1 MRARI
6 AILIALACMAS
17 RDARADDAPADKPL
31 VVGVFAAEPG
41 MIANKDGSWSGFCVD
56 SWRAVAESLDLKYE
70 LHAYDPGVLSKGG
83 LEAAGVDV
91 LLCQGPNP
99 RAEKIMDVT
108 HAFYTDG
115 LAIATRPEPASG
127 ISRVIDKVLSLRFL
141 RNLGVLLV
149 IIVVVGIVVWRIER
163 HSSPDEFGGSTLS
176 GIGGGVFWTV
186 ESLFA
191 KPKPLSRRVRS
202 RLVSLFWVF
211 ACMLLISG
219 VTAKLSSEFTV
230 SQLSGTVGGVK
241 DLEHAR
247 VGVWLAANG
256 HSASAHFLAG
266 HGIPYRAFP
275 FHPEPGAPTP
285 LAALDRGELDAVV
298 DGGLGLRYRANKD
311 FAGRIIVLPETVQPT
326 QLGFAVRIGSP
337 LRKKLDLALLKLAE
351 QGVFKTLARQYGGT
365 ND

>member
-1 MRARI
+1 MRVA
-6 AILIALACMAS
+6 LCIALACAAAS
-17 RDARADDAPADKPL
+17 DARADDAPGDQPL
-31 VVGVFAAEPG
+31 VVGVFSAEPS
-41 MIANKDGSWSGFCVD
+41 MIANKDGSCSGFCVD
-56 SWRAVAESLDLKYE
+56 AWRAVADSLDLKYE
-70 LHAYDPGVLSKGG
+70 LRTYDPASLSKGG
-83 LEAAGVDV
+83 LEAAGIDV

-115 LAIATRPEPASG
+115 LAIATRPEQASG
-127 ISRVIDKVLSLRFL
+127 ISRVVDKVLSLRFL
-141 RNLGVLLV
+141 RNVGILLA

-163 HSSPDEFGGSTLS
+163 HTSPDEFGGSTLS

-211 ACMLLISG
+211 TCMLLISG

-241 DLEHAR
+241 DLQHAR

-256 HSASAHFLAG
+256 HSASARFLAAR
-266 HGIPYRAFP
+266 GIPYRAFP
-275 FHPEPGAPTP
+275 FHSEPGAPTP
-285 LAALDRGELDAVV
+285 LEALDRGELDAVI
-298 DGGLGLRYRANKD
+298 DAGLGLRYRANKD
-311 FAGRIIVLPETVQPT
+311 FAGRVIVLPETVQPA

-351 QGVFKTLARQYGGT
+351 QGVFKTIARQYGGT
-365 ND
+365 DD

>member
-1 MRARI
+1 MPTRLAV
-6 AILIALACMAS
+6 LIALACVAP
-17 RDARADDAPADKPL
+17 RDARADDDKPL
-31 VVGVFAAEPG
+31 VVGVFSAEPS
-41 MIANKDGSWSGFCVD
+41 MISNKDGSWSGFCID
-56 SWRAVAESLDLKYE
+56 SWRAVAETLDLKYE
-70 LHAYDPGVLSKGG
+70 LRVYDPAILSNGG

-127 ISRVIDKVLSLRFL
+127 LSRVIDKVLSLRFL
-141 RNLGVLLV
+141 RNLGILLV

-211 ACMLLISG
+211 TCMLLISG

-241 DLEHAR
+241 DLQHAR
-247 VGVWLAANG
+247 VGVGLSANG
-256 HSASAHFLAG
+256 HSASARFLAA
-266 HGIPYRAFP
+266 HGIPYRAFA
-275 FHPEPGAPTP
+275 FHAEPTP
-285 LAALDRGELDAVV
+285 LEALDRGELDAVL

-326 QLGFAVRIGSP
+326 QLGFAVRVGNP

-351 QGVFKTLARQYGGT
+351 QGVFKTIARQYGGA
-365 ND
+365 DD